1 MASFVEQLRN
11 NSVALISLVV
21 AITALAYNTWRNEQ
35 SEENRNI
42 RQAGIA
48 MIQELAGLQQ
58 VVLFAGF
65 GPEDGRGDP
74 TLGWAHVLA
83 IRDFSYAMPESV
95 QANAA
100 ALHAAWED
108 NFEQITEPE
117 SAQYEIIDNQI
128 DATKTEVLE
137 AIGML
142 D

>member
-1 MASFVEQLRN
+1 MASFGEQLRN

-58 VVLFAGF
+58 VVLFAGYRS
-65 GPEDGRGDP
+65 EDARGDP
-74 TLGWAHVLA
+74 KLGWAHVLA

-95 QANAA
+95 QGSAEKLRVVWA
-100 ALHAAWED
+100 D
-108 NFEQITEPE
+108 NFEQIMEPTH
-117 SAQYEIIDNQI
+117 YEAIDNQI